1 MNAEMGFGSLVEE
14 RPDALRDIPSTVS
27 MRFEAGPTAAAT
39 ARGALV
45 ALGDQLEGEVLDD
58 ARLLISELVT
68 NSVRHASVTGSVGL
82 DIRVSD
88 ETLHVEVSDPG
99 NGFNPA
105 PRRFERTEAGG
116 WGLHLVDRLADRW
129 GVLHNGVTSVWF
141 EIDGA
146 FTASAAAL

>member
-1 MNAEMGFGSLVEE
+1 MNAEMGFGSLVDE

-88 ETLHVEVSDPG
+88 ETLHVQVSDPG
-99 NGFNPA
+99 
-105 PRRFERTEAGG
+105 
-116 WGLHLVDRLADRW
+116 D
-129 GVLHNGVTSVWF
+129 
-141 EIDGA
+141 
-146 FTASAAAL
+146 